1 MQKTGAEDPGQRPN
15 EEHNSG
21 VSVLYFFVDIFIK
34 TFGITEP
41 TERARKQAAF
51 FILALIALSLIAATM
66 TAFILR
72 SLMQ

>member
-1 MQKTGAEDPGQRPN
+1 M
-15 EEHNSG
+15 
-21 VSVLYFFVDIFIK
+21 SVLYFFVDIFIK